1 MDVRNYL
8 HQKGLQYTEIKNTTG
23 IQGKMNC
30 PKCGDKNS
38 FAINLETGAF
48 QCFRQNKCGIKGSFF
63 DFQRLMG
70 DEPFIRR
77 EKTYSLPTTKP
88 ERVNEKVYQWFEK
101 RKITQDTVDK
111 FPVGLSSDGQSVMF
125 LYRQEGKLV
134 NIKYRSMAEKKFFA
148 EKDCKR
154 ILWNRD
160 NIKGDKLYITEGE
173 ADCMALYEYGIT
185 GVSIPSGISDLSWIE
200 NDWKFLEGFKEIYLL
215 MDNDKAGQ
223 SSIEG
228 IVNRLGKWR
237 CRSVILSCKDV
248 NECLINGLSKEDFQ
262 NCIDNAI
269 EFNISELKHCD
280 YFVDEISEYKNNPFK
295 LYGTITSTFKL
306 TELLKGWR
314 AGELS
319 VWTGQNGAG
328 KSTFLSQEVIHL
340 LRQGKKVCMGSFE
353 MPPRKYLFWLIKQA
367 LKKNEIT
374 DYDVNSVLNEFA
386 ENLFIIDFLGEIEPK
401 TLFEI
406 MEFGARKYGID
417 FFVIDSLMKIKLT
430 ADERKVYWEQKNFVN
445 KLADFVKEFKCHVH
459 LVAHP
464 RKGKADDYE
473 TNKSDIAGSGDITN
487 IADNV
492 LMVYRYSEDQIEQ
505 RRKANKDLYN
515 SYLEVKKN
523 REHGELGK
531 VGFYFNKEFK
541 TFETEKLNSNA
552 AQDNY
557 SGSSIKSYYESEK
570 EEVF

>member
-1 MDVRNYL
+1 MDVREYL
-8 HQKGLQYTEIKNTTG
+8 QRKG
-23 IQGKMNC
+23 IQYAETKNQSGIQAKMNC
-30 PKCGDKNS
+30 PKCGDNNS
-38 FAINLETGAF
+38 FGINLETGAF
-48 QCFRQNKCGIKGSFF
+48 QCFRQNKCGIKGNFF
-63 DFQRLMG
+63 DFQRLLG

-77 EKTYSLPTTKP
+77 EKTYSLPATKP
-88 ERVNEKVYQWFEK
+88 GQVNEKVYQWFEK
-101 RKITQDTVDK
+101 RKITQATVDK
-111 FPVGLSSDGQSVMF
+111 FPVGLSPDGQSVMF
-125 LYRQEGKLV
+125 LYRKEGKLL
-134 NIKYRSMAEKKFFA
+134 NIKYRLMSEKKFFS
-148 EKDCKR
+148 EKDCMHV
-154 ILWNRD
+154 LWNQD
-160 NIKGDKLYITEGE
+160 AVKGDTLYITEGE
-173 ADCMALYEYGIT
+173 ADSMALFEYGKIGT
-185 GVSIPSGISDLSWIE
+185 SIPSGVSDLIWIE
-200 NDWKFLEGFKEIYLL
+200 NDWKFLEVFKTIYLL

-223 SSIEG
+223 SSIEN

-237 CRSVILSCKDV
+237 CKSVLLPYKDV
-248 NECLINGLSKEDFQ
+248 NECLTSGLSKEDFQ

-280 YFVDEISEYKNNPFK
+280 YFVDEINEYKNNPYK
-295 LYGTITSTFKL
+295 LHGTITSTFKL

-367 LKKNEIT
+367 LKENEIT

-386 ENLFIIDFLGEIEPK
+386 DNLFIIDFLGEIEPK

-464 RKGKADDYE
+464 RKGKSDDYE
-473 TNKSDIAGSGDITN
+473 SNKSDIAGSGDITN

-492 LMVYRYSEDQIEQ
+492 LMIYRYSEEQIEQ
-505 RRKANKDLYN
+505 RRKAHKEPYD

-531 VGFYFNKEFK
+531 IGFYFNKEFK
-541 TFETEKLNSNA
+541 SFGSERTAPALENC
-552 AQDNY
+552 
-557 SGSSIKSYYESEK
+557 SSIKSYYEK
-570 EEVF
+570 EEQEVF

>member
-1 MDVRNYL
+1 MDVKNYL
-8 HQKGLQYTEIKNTTG
+8 IQKGIQYTEVKNQTG
-23 IQGKMNC
+23 IQGKMAC
-30 PKCGDKNS
+30 PKCGDRSS
-38 FAINLETGAF
+38 FAINLETGAY

-63 DFQRLMG
+63 DFQRLLG
-70 DEPFIRR
+70 DEPFIKR
-77 EKTYSLPTTKP
+77 EKTYSLPITKP

-101 RKITQDTVDK
+101 RKISQSTVDK
-111 FPVGLSSDGQSVMF
+111 FPIGLSPDGQSIMF
-125 LYRQEGKLV
+125 LYRKESKLI
-134 NIKYRSMAEKKFFA
+134 NIKYRLMDEKKFYS
-148 EKDCKR
+148 EKDCKHV
-154 ILWNRD
+154 LWDQD
-160 NIKGDKLYITEGE
+160 NVKGDILYITEGE
-173 ADCMALYEYGIT
+173 VDSMALSEYGIT
-185 GVSIPSGISDLSWIE
+185 GVSIPSGVSDLSWIE
-200 NDWKFLEGFKEIYLL
+200 NDWKFLEQFKEIYLL

-223 SSIEG
+223 SSIEN

-237 CRSVILSCKDV
+237 CKSVILPYKDV

-280 YFVDEISEYKNNPFK
+280 YFVDEINEYKNNPYK
-295 LYGTITSTFKL
+295 LFGTVTSTFKL
-306 TELLKGWR
+306 TEILKGWR

-328 KSTFLSQEVIHL
+328 KSTFLSQEVVHL

-353 MPPRKYLFWLIKQA
+353 MPPKKYLFWLIKQA
-367 LKKNEIT
+367 LKKNEVS

-386 ENLFIIDFLGEIEPK
+386 ENLFIIDFVGEIELK

-406 MEFGARKYGID
+406 LQFGAMKYGID
-417 FFVIDSLMKIKLT
+417 FYVIDSLMKIKLST
-430 ADERKVYWEQKNFVN
+430 DSNKLYGEQKNFVN

-464 RKGKADDYE
+464 RKGKADEYE

-505 RRKANKDLYN
+505 RRKAGKNPYD

-541 TFETEKLNSNA
+541 TFESEKLNSNA
-552 AQDNY
+552 EDNIH
-557 SGSSIKSYYESEK
+557 SSIKSYYEK
-570 EEVF
+570 EDVI